1 LENKETGR
9 RATGRI
15 SNKMI
20 TKNYKKKN
28 GFKLKGDNTMK
39 KNFKRVSAI
48 ILAAAMSMSSSV
60 IASAAKMNIYV
71 RDYDQKVGDSER

>member
-1 LENKETGR
+1 
-9 RATGRI
+9 
-15 SNKMI
+15 MI

-28 GFKLKGDNTMK
+28 GLKLKGDNTMK

-71 RDYDQKVGDSER
+71 RDYDQKVTNIYQETSTPSKLKEDSAVR

>member
-1 LENKETGR
+1 
-9 RATGRI
+9 
-15 SNKMI
+15 
-20 TKNYKKKN
+20 
-28 GFKLKGDNTMK
+28 MK

-48 ILAAAMSMSSSV
+48 ILAAAAMSMSSSV

>member
-1 LENKETGR
+1 
-9 RATGRI
+9 
-15 SNKMI
+15 
-20 TKNYKKKN
+20 
-28 GFKLKGDNTMK
+28 MK

-71 RDYDQKVGDSER
+71 RDYDQKVTNIYQETILIMR

>member
-1 LENKETGR
+1 
-9 RATGRI
+9 
-15 SNKMI
+15 MI

-48 ILAAAMSMSSSV
+48 ILAAAAMSMSSSV